1 MPLYDHY
8 YSLAALAFILSGLFF
23 AAVRWFHVCRPYQQD
38 PSYYFPARPLLTVF
52 FILPAITFPYVLWP
66 GDPDAWLLM
75 KSYFPLTHMY
85 ICAVLMFNYFG
96 SVKHWNKWKRSAIL
110 MAVPLILLLAF
121 LLFNALSSQYSWGGR
136 SQKALLIVTIGMGII
151 ASVFSFVSL
160 WKVMSWLRQLKS
172 ADFFSNPD
180 DFPSAYAQK
189 ILFAPVFEF
198 FVVWAVFFADS
209 KKAMALMHL
218 VFMVFNIWFLLTV
231 LHSKREKTPT
241 SMMLEMDSSSSEPS
255 PELSSEKERM
265 EPSELLDE
273 KQEQQQESS
282 TVVDQGGTGL
292 SGKKVASII
301 REIRAFVEEEHQ
313 YLNPHLTIND
323 VAGHCGYGR
332 TYVSRVLSNEMGGFF
347 QYVNTLRLQ
356 HAQKYREEH
365 PNATQDEVAAASG
378 FSSRQAFYAVR
389 RRMN

>member
-66 GDPDAWLLM
+66 GDSDAWLLM

-96 SVKHWNKWKRSAIL
+96 SVKHWNKWKRSAIF
-110 MAVPLILLLAF
+110 MAVPLILLLVF
-121 LLFNALSSQYSWGGR
+121 LLFNALTHYYSWGGR
-136 SQKALLIVTIGMGII
+136 SQQALVIVTIGMGII

-160 WKVMSWLRQLKS
+160 WKVMSWLRQLK
-172 ADFFSNPD
+172 AGDFFSNPD
-180 DFPSAYAQK
+180 DFPAAYAQK

-209 KKAMALMHL
+209 KKVMALMHL

-241 SMMLEMDSSSSEPS
+241 SWMTDEEPS
-255 PELSSEKERM
+255 DSALSLEKQQQ
-265 EPSELLDE
+265 EPSEYQVAN
-273 KQEQQQESS
+273 QELQQESS
-282 TVVDQGGTGL
+282 YVNEQGGTGL
-292 SGKKVASII
+292 PDEKVASIMK
-301 REIRAFVEEEHQ
+301 EIRAFVEEGRQ
-313 YLNPHLTIND
+313 YLNPHLTIAD
-323 VAGHCGYGR
+323 VASHCGYGR
-332 TYVSRVLSNEMGGFF
+332 TYVSRVLANEMGGFF
-347 QYVNTLRLQ
+347 RYVNTLRLQ
-356 HAQKYREEH
+356 HAQTYREEH
-365 PNATQDEVAAASG
+365 PNATQEEVAVASG